1 MDINNPIVKLC
12 MEGTR
17 AEFEKRIN
25 DARILYQQAWDVST
39 NDYEACIAA
48 HYVTRFQESP
58 EETLRWNQLAL
69 EHADKVKDG
78 SVKDFYPS
86 LYVNLG
92 YSHEVLGNQFEARKY
107 YDLAESLGLIHNQS
121 NSQSAAEDL
130 SL

>member
-1 MDINNPIVKLC
+1 

-69 EHADKVKDG
+69 KYADKVNDER
-78 SVKDFYPS
+78 VRDFYPS

-92 YSHEVLGNQFEARKY
+92 HSYEVLDNQVEARKY
-107 YDLAESLGLIHNQS
+107 YDLAANLGIIHTNDSL
-121 NSQSAAEDL
+121 E
-130 SL
+130 

>member
-17 AEFEKRIN
+17 AEFEKRTN
-25 DARILYQQAWDVST
+25 DARILYQQAWESST

-48 HYVTRFQESP
+48 HYVARFQESP

-92 YSHEVLGNQFEARKY
+92 YSFEILGDQAESRKY
-107 YDLAESLGLIHNQS
+107 YDLAENLGIIHQ
-121 NSQSAAEDL
+121 QDG
-130 SL
+130 